1 MRKSWLPGLWCC
13 MALGVLAADG
23 APDVAAFAREQL
35 PKVEPKTITCKG
47 NDGWLYSRNELEHLS
62 KGPLVGGAAAR
73 AAKAGKY
80 PDPVPTITAFNDAL
94 KEQNIR
100 LIIVPVPPKLAL
112 QPLAPLK
119 TGDAMVYLKPFYD
132 ELRAKGV
139 DILDLSD
146 DFAKAGV
153 PVFCK
158 QDAHWNPV
166 GIALAAQ
173 KVAQQIGLRGNADFK
188 TTEKPVIIVGDL
200 MASLDKNAAPSET
213 LTIREI
219 EGKTFDET
227 SPVLLLSD
235 SHGLVFSAG
244 GDMLAES
251 AGFGEQLAHELR
263 MPIDRIA
270 VKGSAATAVR
280 INLYRK
286 AARNPNWLKNKKF
299 VIWLFTC
306 REFTETP
313 NGWVNVPVL
322 KKEQDKE

>member
-1 MRKSWLPGLWCC
+1 MRKSWLIGLWCC
-13 MALGVLAADG
+13 AVCGMLAAD
-23 APDVAAFAREQL
+23 ATPDVAIFAREQL
-35 PKVEPKTITCKG
+35 SEVKPETITLKG

-62 KGPLVGGAAAR
+62 KGPLVGGAVARTAR
-73 AAKAGKY
+73 ARKH
-80 PDPVPTITAFNDAL
+80 PDPIPAIVAFNDAL
-94 KEQNIR
+94 KQQNIR
-100 LIIVPVPPKLAL
+100 LIVVPVPPKLAF

-119 TGDAMVYLKPFYD
+119 QGDAMVYLKPFYD

-139 DILDLSD
+139 DVLDLSD

-153 PVFCK
+153 PVYCK
-158 QDAHWNPV
+158 QDAHWNPA

-173 KVAQQIGLRGNADFK
+173 KVAQQIGLKGDTKFK
-188 TTEKPVIIVGDL
+188 ATEKPVTIVGDL

-219 EGKTFDET
+219 EGKTFDKI

-244 GDMLAES
+244 GDMLAEH
-251 AGFGEQLAHELR
+251 AGFGEQLAHELQ
-263 MPIDRIA
+263 MPVDRIA

-280 INLYRK
+280 VNLYRK
-286 AARNPNWLKNKKF
+286 AARDPNWLKNKKF

-306 REFTETP
+306 REFTEAS
-313 NGWVNVPVL
+313 NGWVPVPVL
-322 KKEQDKE
+322 KK